1 LWNAATGKVMATFEE
16 KGRSYRASRGSL
28 AISADGKRI
37 AAVGMRQDA
46 PNDFRYLI
54 DLWDVTTGEITNTLI
69 GEPGPILFA
78 TFSPDGASLA
88 IGRIKGLVEIWN
100 ALNGN
105 QIAKF
110 ETNSQSI
117 AYTPD
122 GKVLMTGGADIAFWD
137 AASGKRLAHVE
148 PIDDVKWL
156 DSLCL
161 SADARVLAASGIR
174 EIGGTNRIYL
184 WDIVYPAD
192 GPLTVNARY
201 RGKLVGHSDH
211 IYTLAF
217 SPDGRKLASGSG
229 DTKVRI
235 WDVPSEREELC
246 LHDHADF
253 VYCVAFSPDGE
264 NLATIGRDS
273 LKFWELT
280 ALLQSAQR

>member
-1 LWNAATGKVMATFEE
+1 M
-16 KGRSYRASRGSL
+16 GRDNRGDNEHLEWRARS
-28 AISADGKRI
+28 
-37 AAVGMRQDA
+37 
-46 PNDFRYLI
+46 
-54 DLWDVTTGEITNTLI
+54 
-69 GEPGPILFA
+69 ILFA

-88 IGRIKGLVEIWN
+88 IERINGIVEIWN

-122 GKVLMTGGADIAFWD
+122 GKVLMTGGAGISFWD
-137 AASGKRLAHVE
+137 AASGKRLAHIE
-148 PIDDVKWL
+148 PIDDVKWF

-192 GPLTVNARY
+192 GSLTVSSRY

-217 SPDGRKLASGSG
+217 SPDSRKLASASQ
-229 DTKVRI
+229 DTKVRV
-235 WDVPSEREELC
+235 WDISSGKEEIC

-253 VYCVAFSPDGE
+253 VYGVAFSPDGE

-273 LKFWELT
+273 LKFWKLT
-280 ALLQSAQR
+280 ALLQSAHR